1 MKKQIKKRLFLC
13 LIFLM
18 TFGFV
23 KADEGMWIPSLIQEL
38 NEKEMKDLGMNLS
51 AEDIYSVNHS
61 SLKDAIVKI
70 PGCTAEVVSGQGLI
84 LTNHHCGY
92 GRIQAHSTIDHDYLT
107 DGFWAMNKSE
117 ELPNA
122 GMYAR
127 FLISIEDVTSK
138 VLDGLANDMSEAD
151 RNKEIQKR
159 TKKLVKEATKDTHY
173 DAFIRPFYYGN
184 KYYLFVNETFKD
196 VRLVGAPP
204 SNIGKFGG
212 DTDNWMWPR
221 HTGDFSVFRIYA
233 DTNNKPAEYSE
244 YNVPYTPKNHLKI
257 SMKGVNEG
265 DFTMVFGYP
274 GRTQEY
280 LPSYG
285 VEINTEVLNPIRIK
299 LRTERLNIFK
309 REIRKDKKVRIQYAS
324 KTAGIAN
331 GWKKWQGES
340 RGIRRF
346 KTVDK
351 KARFEKE
358 FIDWARSDESRNELY
373 GSLIAEFEKNYQEI
387 TPLQVANT
395 YVKEAGYGIEIVKY
409 ASSFESLLKEDPK
422 KDEKAKAKQ
431 LKSLQ
436 TSTDKFFKDY
446 YQPIDEEVF
455 VVLLKRYKDEVPAQF
470 LPDFFTLIQ
479 TKYKG
484 DYKKYADY
492 IFKKSIFTSKEKVL
506 KVLNN
511 KKANYKAFKKD
522 PLMKIVSALK
532 RVENSKIKPS
542 LNKLNANIQKLQRT
556 YMKAQMEMRANHRF
570 YPDANSTIRV
580 HYGQVKAFVPMDAVT
595 YKHFTTL
602 EGIIEKENP
611 DIYDYVVEERLKQ
624 LYESKDYGIYA
635 DKDGKIHVC
644 FIAANHT
651 SGGNSGS
658 PVLNADGH
666 LIGLNFDRNWEG
678 TMSDLS
684 YDPSICRNI
693 SVDVRYVLF
702 IIDKFAGAGHLVE
715 EMTLVQ

>member
-1 MKKQIKKRLFLC
+1 MKKITLFCLLFL
-13 LIFLM
+13 LSI
-18 TFGFV
+18 GFV

-38 NEKEMKDLGMNLS
+38 NEKEMQDLGMNLS

-70 PGCTAEVVSGQGLI
+70 PGCTAEIVSEQGLI

-92 GRIQAHSTIDHDYLT
+92 GRIQAHSTLDHDYLT

-117 ELPNA
+117 ELPNK

-127 FLISIEDVTSK
+127 LLISIEDVSDK
-138 VLDGLANDMSEAD
+138 VLSDLASDLSEAD
-151 RNKEIQKR
+151 RSKEIQKR
-159 TKKLVKEATKDTHY
+159 IKALVKEATKDTHY
-173 DAFIRPFYYGN
+173 DAFVRPFYYGN
-184 KYYLFVNETFKD
+184 KYYLFLNETFKD

-233 DTNNKPAEYSE
+233 DTNNLPAEYSE
-244 YNVPYTPKNHLKI
+244 HNIPYTPKNHLKI
-257 SMKGVNEG
+257 SMKGVDEG

-285 VEINTEVLNPIRIK
+285 VKLNTEILNPIRIN

-309 REIRKDKKVRIQYAS
+309 REIEKNKKVRIQYAS
-324 KTAGIAN
+324 KSAGVAN
-331 GWKKWQGES
+331 GWKKWQGET

-346 KTVDK
+346 GTVGK
-351 KARFEKE
+351 KVKFEKE
-358 FIDWARSDESRNELY
+358 FIAWAKADESRNELY
-373 GSLIAEFEKNYQEI
+373 GSLIADFEKSYNEGA
-387 TPLQVANT
+387 PLQLAST
-395 YVKEAGYGIEIVKY
+395 YVREAGYGIEIVRF
-409 ASSFESLLKEDPK
+409 ASRFASLLK
-422 KDEKAKAKQ
+422 KDSKNDSKAHAKR
-431 LKSLQ
+431 LKSLKS
-436 TSTDKFFKDY
+436 STEKFFKDY

-455 VVLLKRYKDEVPAQF
+455 VALLKKYKNEVPVQF
-470 LPDFFTLIQ
+470 LPDFFNRIQ
-479 TKYKG
+479 SKYKG
-484 DYKKYADY
+484 DYQKYAAFV
-492 IFKKSIFTSKEKVL
+492 FKKSIFTSEEKVL

-511 KKANYKAFKKD
+511 KKANYKAFEKD
-522 PLMKIVSALK
+522 PVMKIVLSLK
-532 RVENSKIKPS
+532 QMENTMIKPD
-542 LNKLNANIQKLQRT
+542 LNKLNAKVLKLQRY
-556 YMKAQMEMRANHRF
+556 YMKAQMEMQPNRRF

-580 HYGQVKAFVPMDAVT
+580 HYGQVKAFVPMDAVN

-602 EGIIEKENP
+602 EGILEKENP
-611 DIYDYVVEERLKQ
+611 DVYDYVVEQKLKE
-624 LYESKDYGIYA
+624 LFNNKDYGRYA

-658 PVLNADGH
+658 PILNADGQ
-666 LIGLNFDRNWEG
+666 LLGLNFDRNWEG

-693 SVDVRYVLF
+693 SVDIRYVLF
-702 IIDKFAGAGHLVE
+702 IIDKFAGAGHLVD
-715 EMTLVQ
+715 EMTLVE

>member
-1 MKKQIKKRLFLC
+1 MLTLKFHVSPLKNKHMKKIKLLC
-13 LIFLM
+13 LVFFL
-18 TFGFV
+18 TIGFA

-38 NEKEMKDLGMNLS
+38 NEKEMQDLGMNLS

-70 PGCTAEVVSGQGLI
+70 PGCTAEIVSGQGLI

-127 FLISIEDVTSK
+127 ILISIEDVTAK
-138 VLDGLANDMSEAD
+138 VLDGIAKDM
-151 RNKEIQKR
+151 
-159 TKKLVKEATKDTHY
+159 
-173 DAFIRPFYYGN
+173 P
-184 KYYLFVNETFKD
+184 
-196 VRLVGAPP
+196 
-204 SNIGKFGG
+204 
-212 DTDNWMWPR
+212 
-221 HTGDFSVFRIYA
+221 
-233 DTNNKPAEYSE
+233 
-244 YNVPYTPKNHLKI
+244 
-257 SMKGVNEG
+257 EG

-299 LRTERLNIFK
+299 LRAERLNIFK
-309 REIRKDKKVRIQYAS
+309 REIQKDKKVRIQYAS
-324 KTAGIAN
+324 KTARIAN

-351 KARFEKE
+351 KAKFEKE
-358 FIDWARSDESRNELY
+358 FVEWAKADESRNELY
-373 GSLIAEFEKNYQEI
+373 GSLISEFEKNYNEL
-387 TPLQVANT
+387 TPLQEANT
-395 YVKEAGYGIEIVKY
+395 YLQEAGYGIEIVKF
-409 ASSFESLLKEDPK
+409 ADRFQSLLKEDPN

-431 LKSLQ
+431 IKSLIA
-436 TSTDKFFKDY
+436 STEGFFKDY

-455 VVLLKRYKDEVPAQF
+455 VALLKRYHTEVAPHF
-470 LPDFFTLIQ
+470 LPEFFNLIN

-511 KKANYKAFKKD
+511 KKANYKAFEKD
-522 PLMKIVSALK
+522 PVMKMAIALK
-532 RVENSKIKPS
+532 QLENVKIKPS
-542 LNKLNANIQKLQRT
+542 LNKINANIQKLQRT
-556 YMKAQMEMRANHRF
+556 YMKAQMEIKPNHRF
-570 YPDANSTIRV
+570 YPDANSTIRI
-580 HYGQVKAFVPMDAVT
+580 HYGQVKAFVPMDAVS

-611 DIYDYVVEERLKQ
+611 DIYDYVVADRLKQ
-624 LYESKDYGIYA
+624 LYDTKDYGIYA
-635 DKDGKIHVC
+635 AKDGKIHVC

-658 PVLNADGH
+658 PILNADGH
-666 LIGLNFDRNWEG
+666 LLGLNFDRNWEG

-702 IIDKFAGAGHLVE
+702 IIDKFAGAGHLVD

>member
-1 MKKQIKKRLFLC
+1 MKKITLFCLLFL
-13 LIFLM
+13 LSM
-18 TFGFV
+18 GFV

-38 NEKEMKDLGMNLS
+38 NEKEMQDLGMNLS

-70 PGCTAEVVSGQGLI
+70 PGCTAEIVSEQGLI

-92 GRIQAHSTIDHDYLT
+92 GRIQAHSTLDHDYLT

-117 ELPNA
+117 ELPNK

-127 FLISIEDVTSK
+127 LLISIEDVSDE
-138 VLDGLANDMSEAD
+138 VLSDLASDLSEAD
-151 RNKEIQKR
+151 RSKEIQKR
-159 TKKLVKEATKDTHY
+159 IKVLVKEATKDTHY
-173 DAFIRPFYYGN
+173 DAFVRPFYYGN
-184 KYYLFVNETFKD
+184 KYYLFLNETFKD

-233 DTNNKPAEYSE
+233 DTNNLPAEYSE
-244 YNVPYTPKNHLKI
+244 HNIPYTPKNYLKI
-257 SMKGVNEG
+257 SMKGVDEG

-285 VEINTEVLNPIRIK
+285 VKLNTEILNPIRIN

-309 REIRKDKKVRIQYAS
+309 REIEKNKKVRIQYAS
-324 KTAGIAN
+324 KSAGVAN
-331 GWKKWQGES
+331 GWKKWQGET

-346 KTVDK
+346 DAVGK
-351 KARFEKE
+351 KVKFEKE
-358 FIDWARSDESRNELY
+358 FIAWAKADESRNELY
-373 GSLIAEFEKNYQEI
+373 GSLIADFEKSYDAGV
-387 TPLQVANT
+387 PLQIANT
-395 YVKEAGYGIEIVKY
+395 YVREAGYGIEIVRF
-409 ASSFESLLKEDPK
+409 ASRFASLLK
-422 KDEKAKAKQ
+422 KDSKNDSKAHAKR
-431 LKSLQ
+431 LKSLKS
-436 TSTDKFFKDY
+436 STEKFFKDY

-455 VVLLKRYKDEVPAQF
+455 VALLKKYKNEVPVQF
-470 LPDFFTLIQ
+470 LPDFFNRIQ
-479 TKYKG
+479 SKYKG
-484 DYKKYADY
+484 DYQKYAAFV
-492 IFKKSIFTSKEKVL
+492 FKKSIFTSEEKVL

-511 KKANYKAFKKD
+511 KKANYKAFEKD
-522 PLMKIVSALK
+522 PVMKIVLSLK
-532 RVENSKIKPS
+532 QMENTMIKPD
-542 LNKLNANIQKLQRT
+542 LNKLNAKVLKLQRY
-556 YMKAQMEMRANHRF
+556 YMKAQMEMQPNRRF

-580 HYGQVKAFVPMDAVT
+580 HYGQVKAFVPMDAVN

-602 EGIIEKENP
+602 EGILEKENP
-611 DIYDYVVEERLKQ
+611 DVYDYVVEQKLKE
-624 LYESKDYGIYA
+624 LFNNKDYGRYA

-658 PVLNADGH
+658 PILNADGQ
-666 LIGLNFDRNWEG
+666 LLGLNFDRNWEG

-693 SVDVRYVLF
+693 SVDIRYVLF
-702 IIDKFAGAGHLVE
+702 IIDKFAGAGHLVD
-715 EMTLVQ
+715 EMTLVE

>member
-1 MKKQIKKRLFLC
+1 MKKITLFCLLFL
-13 LIFLM
+13 LSI
-18 TFGFV
+18 GFV

-38 NEKEMKDLGMNLS
+38 NEKEMQDLGMNLS

-70 PGCTAEVVSGQGLI
+70 PGCTAEIVSEQGLI

-92 GRIQAHSTIDHDYLT
+92 GRIQAHSTLDHDYLT

-117 ELPNA
+117 ELPNK

-127 FLISIEDVTSK
+127 LLISIEDVSDK
-138 VLDGLANDMSEAD
+138 VLDGLASDLSEAD
-151 RNKEIQKR
+151 RSKEIQKR
-159 TKKLVKEATKDTHY
+159 IKALVKEATKDTHY
-173 DAFIRPFYYGN
+173 DAFVRPFYYGN
-184 KYYLFVNETFKD
+184 KYYLFLNETFKD

-233 DTNNKPAEYSE
+233 DTNNLPAEYSE
-244 YNVPYTPKNHLKI
+244 HNIPYTPKNHLKI
-257 SMKGVNEG
+257 SMKGVDEG

-285 VEINTEVLNPIRIK
+285 VKLNTEILNPIRIN

-309 REIRKDKKVRIQYAS
+309 REIEKNKKVRIQYAS
-324 KTAGIAN
+324 KSAGVAN
-331 GWKKWQGES
+331 GWKKWQGET

-346 KTVDK
+346 GTVGK
-351 KARFEKE
+351 KVKFEKE
-358 FIDWARSDESRNELY
+358 FIAWAKADESRNELY
-373 GSLIAEFEKNYQEI
+373 GSLIADFEKSYNEGA
-387 TPLQVANT
+387 PLQLAST
-395 YVKEAGYGIEIVKY
+395 YVREAGYGIEIVRF
-409 ASSFESLLKEDPK
+409 ASRFASLLK
-422 KDEKAKAKQ
+422 KDSKNDSKAHAKR
-431 LKSLQ
+431 LKSLKS
-436 TSTDKFFKDY
+436 STEKFFKDY

-455 VVLLKRYKDEVPAQF
+455 VALLKKYKNEVPVQF
-470 LPDFFTLIQ
+470 LPDFFNRIQ
-479 TKYKG
+479 SKYKG
-484 DYKKYADY
+484 DYQKYAAFV
-492 IFKKSIFTSKEKVL
+492 FKKSIFTSEEKVL

-511 KKANYKAFKKD
+511 KKANYKAFEKD
-522 PLMKIVSALK
+522 PVMKIVLSLK
-532 RVENSKIKPS
+532 QMENTMIKPD
-542 LNKLNANIQKLQRT
+542 LNKLNAKVLKLQRY
-556 YMKAQMEMRANHRF
+556 YMKAQMEMQPNRRF

-580 HYGQVKAFVPMDAVT
+580 HYGQVKAFVPMDAVN

-602 EGIIEKENP
+602 EGILEKENP
-611 DIYDYVVEERLKQ
+611 DVYDYVVEQKLKE
-624 LYESKDYGIYA
+624 LFNNKDYGRYA

-658 PVLNADGH
+658 PILNADGQ
-666 LIGLNFDRNWEG
+666 LLGLNFDRNWEG

-693 SVDVRYVLF
+693 SVDIRYVLF
-702 IIDKFAGAGHLVE
+702 IMDKFAGAGHLVD
-715 EMTLVQ
+715 EMTLVE

>member
-1 MKKQIKKRLFLC
+1 MKKITLFCLLFL
-13 LIFLM
+13 LSM
-18 TFGFV
+18 GFV

-38 NEKEMKDLGMNLS
+38 NEKEMQDLGMNLS

-70 PGCTAEVVSGQGLI
+70 PGCTAEIVSEQGLI

-92 GRIQAHSTIDHDYLT
+92 GRIQAHSTLDHNYLT

-117 ELPNA
+117 ELPNK

-127 FLISIEDVTSK
+127 LLISIEDVSDE
-138 VLDGLANDMSEAD
+138 VLSDLANDLSEAD
-151 RNKEIQKR
+151 RSKEIQKR
-159 TKKLVKEATKDTHY
+159 IKVLVKEATKDTHY
-173 DAFIRPFYYGN
+173 DAFVRPFYYGN
-184 KYYLFVNETFKD
+184 KYYLFLNETFKD

-233 DTNNKPAEYSE
+233 DTNNLPAEYSE
-244 YNVPYTPKNHLKI
+244 HNIPYTPKNHLKI
-257 SMKGVNEG
+257 SMKGVDEG

-285 VEINTEVLNPIRIK
+285 VKLNTEILNPIRIN

-309 REIRKDKKVRIQYAS
+309 REIEKNKKVRIQYAS
-324 KTAGIAN
+324 KSAGVAN
-331 GWKKWQGES
+331 GWKKWQGET

-346 KTVDK
+346 DAVGK
-351 KARFEKE
+351 KVKFEKE
-358 FIDWARSDESRNELY
+358 FIAWAKADESRNELY
-373 GSLIAEFEKNYQEI
+373 GSLIADFEKSYDAGV
-387 TPLQVANT
+387 PLQIANT
-395 YVKEAGYGIEIVKY
+395 YVREAGYGIEIVRF
-409 ASSFESLLKEDPK
+409 ASRFASLLK
-422 KDEKAKAKQ
+422 KDSKNDSKAHAKR
-431 LKSLQ
+431 LKSLKS
-436 TSTDKFFKDY
+436 STEKFFKDY

-455 VVLLKRYKDEVPAQF
+455 VALLKKYKNEVPVQF
-470 LPDFFTLIQ
+470 LPDFFNRIQ
-479 TKYKG
+479 SKYKG
-484 DYKKYADY
+484 DYQKYAAFV
-492 IFKKSIFTSKEKVL
+492 FKKSIFTSEEKVL

-511 KKANYKAFKKD
+511 KKANYKAFEKD
-522 PLMKIVSALK
+522 PVMKIVLSLK
-532 RVENSKIKPS
+532 QMENTMIKPD
-542 LNKLNANIQKLQRT
+542 LNKLNAKVLKLQRY
-556 YMKAQMEMRANHRF
+556 YMKAQMEMQPNRRF

-580 HYGQVKAFVPMDAVT
+580 HYGQVKAFVPMDAVN

-602 EGIIEKENP
+602 EGILEKENP
-611 DIYDYVVEERLKQ
+611 DVYDYVVEQKLKE
-624 LYESKDYGIYA
+624 LFNNKDYGRYA

-658 PVLNADGH
+658 PILNADGQ
-666 LIGLNFDRNWEG
+666 LLGLNFDRNWEG

-693 SVDVRYVLF
+693 SVDIRYVLF
-702 IIDKFAGAGHLVE
+702 IIDKFAGAGHLVD
-715 EMTLVQ
+715 EMTLVE

>member
-1 MKKQIKKRLFLC
+1 MKKITLFCLLFL
-13 LIFLM
+13 LSM
-18 TFGFV
+18 GFV

-38 NEKEMKDLGMNLS
+38 NEKEMQDLGMNLS

-70 PGCTAEVVSGQGLI
+70 PGCTAEIVSEQGLI

-92 GRIQAHSTIDHDYLT
+92 GRIQAHSTLDHDYLT

-117 ELPNA
+117 ELPNK

-127 FLISIEDVTSK
+127 LLISIEDVSDK
-138 VLDGLANDMSEAD
+138 VLSDLASDLSEAD
-151 RNKEIQKR
+151 RSKEIQKR
-159 TKKLVKEATKDTHY
+159 IKALVKEATKDTHY
-173 DAFIRPFYYGN
+173 DAFVRPFYYGN
-184 KYYLFVNETFKD
+184 KYYLFLNETFKD

-233 DTNNKPAEYSE
+233 DTNNLPAEYSE
-244 YNVPYTPKNHLKI
+244 HNIPYTPKNHLKI
-257 SMKGVNEG
+257 SMKGVDEG

-285 VEINTEVLNPIRIK
+285 VKLNTEILNPIRIN

-309 REIRKDKKVRIQYAS
+309 REIEKNKKVRIQYAS
-324 KTAGIAN
+324 KSAGVAN
-331 GWKKWQGES
+331 GWKKWQGET

-346 KTVDK
+346 DAVGK
-351 KARFEKE
+351 KVKFEKE
-358 FIDWARSDESRNELY
+358 FIAWAKADESRNELY
-373 GSLIAEFEKNYQEI
+373 GSLIADFEKSYNEVA
-387 TPLQVANT
+387 PLQLAST
-395 YVKEAGYGIEIVKY
+395 YVREAGYGIEIVRF
-409 ASSFESLLKEDPK
+409 ASRFTSLLK
-422 KDEKAKAKQ
+422 KDSKNDSKAHAKR
-431 LKSLQ
+431 LKSLKS
-436 TSTDKFFKDY
+436 STEKFFKDY

-455 VVLLKRYKDEVPAQF
+455 VALLKKYKNEVPVQF
-470 LPDFFTLIQ
+470 LPDFFNRIQ
-479 TKYKG
+479 SKYKG
-484 DYKKYADY
+484 DYQKYAAFV
-492 IFKKSIFTSKEKVL
+492 FKKSIFTSEEKVL

-511 KKANYKAFKKD
+511 KKANYKAFEKD
-522 PLMKIVSALK
+522 PVMKIVLSLK
-532 RVENSKIKPS
+532 QMENTMIKPD
-542 LNKLNANIQKLQRT
+542 LNKLNAKVLKLQRY
-556 YMKAQMEMRANHRF
+556 YMKAQMEMQPNRRF

-580 HYGQVKAFVPMDAVT
+580 HYGQVKAFVPMDAVK

-602 EGIIEKENP
+602 EGILEKENP
-611 DIYDYVVEERLKQ
+611 DVYDYVVEQKLKE
-624 LYESKDYGIYA
+624 LFNNKDYGRYA

-658 PVLNADGH
+658 PILNADGQ
-666 LIGLNFDRNWEG
+666 LLGLNFDRNWEG

-693 SVDVRYVLF
+693 SVDIRYVLF
-702 IIDKFAGAGHLVE
+702 IMDKFAGAGHLVD
-715 EMTLVQ
+715 EMTLVE

>member
-1 MKKQIKKRLFLC
+1 MKKITLFCLLFL
-13 LIFLM
+13 LSI
-18 TFGFV
+18 GFV

-38 NEKEMKDLGMNLS
+38 NEKEMQDLGMNLS

-70 PGCTAEVVSGQGLI
+70 PGCTAEIVSEQGLI

-92 GRIQAHSTIDHDYLT
+92 GRIQAHSTLDHDYLT

-117 ELPNA
+117 ELPNK

-127 FLISIEDVTSK
+127 LLISIEDVSDK
-138 VLDGLANDMSEAD
+138 VLDGLASDLSEAD
-151 RNKEIQKR
+151 RSKEIQKR
-159 TKKLVKEATKDTHY
+159 IKALVKEATKDTHY
-173 DAFIRPFYYGN
+173 DAFVRPFYYGN
-184 KYYLFVNETFKD
+184 KYYLFLNETFKD

-233 DTNNKPAEYSE
+233 DTNNLPAEYSE
-244 YNVPYTPKNHLKI
+244 HNIPYTPKNHLKI
-257 SMKGVNEG
+257 SMKGVDEG

-285 VEINTEVLNPIRIK
+285 VKLNTEILNPIRIN

-309 REIRKDKKVRIQYAS
+309 REIEKNKKVRIQYAS
-324 KTAGIAN
+324 KSAGVAN
-331 GWKKWQGES
+331 GWKKWQGET

-346 KTVDK
+346 GTVGK
-351 KARFEKE
+351 KVKFEKE
-358 FIDWARSDESRNELY
+358 FIAWAKADESRNELY
-373 GSLIAEFEKNYQEI
+373 GSLIADFEKSYNEGA
-387 TPLQVANT
+387 PLQLAST
-395 YVKEAGYGIEIVKY
+395 YVREAGYGIEIVRF
-409 ASSFESLLKEDPK
+409 ASRFASLLK
-422 KDEKAKAKQ
+422 KDSKNDSKAHAKR
-431 LKSLQ
+431 LKSLKS
-436 TSTDKFFKDY
+436 STEKFFKDY

-455 VVLLKRYKDEVPAQF
+455 VALLKKYKNEVPVQF
-470 LPDFFTLIQ
+470 LPDFFNRIQ
-479 TKYKG
+479 SKYKG
-484 DYKKYADY
+484 DYQKYAAFV
-492 IFKKSIFTSKEKVL
+492 FKKSIFTSEEKVL

-511 KKANYKAFKKD
+511 KKANYKAFEKD
-522 PLMKIVSALK
+522 PVMKIVLSLK
-532 RVENSKIKPS
+532 QMENTMIKPD
-542 LNKLNANIQKLQRT
+542 LNKLNAKVLKLQRY
-556 YMKAQMEMRANHRF
+556 YMKAQMEMQPNRRF

-580 HYGQVKAFVPMDAVT
+580 HYGQVKAFVPMDAVN

-602 EGIIEKENP
+602 EGILEKENP
-611 DIYDYVVEERLKQ
+611 DVYDYVVEQKLKE
-624 LYESKDYGIYA
+624 LFNNKDYGRYA

-658 PVLNADGH
+658 PILNADGQ
-666 LIGLNFDRNWEG
+666 LLGLNFDRNWEG

-693 SVDVRYVLF
+693 SVDIRYVLF
-702 IIDKFAGAGHLVE
+702 IIDKFAGAGHLVD
-715 EMTLVQ
+715 EMTLVE

>member
-1 MKKQIKKRLFLC
+1 MKKITLFCLLFL
-13 LIFLM
+13 LSM
-18 TFGFV
+18 GFV

-38 NEKEMKDLGMNLS
+38 NEKEMQDLGMNLS

-70 PGCTAEVVSGQGLI
+70 PGCTAEIVSEQGLI

-92 GRIQAHSTIDHDYLT
+92 GRIQAHSTLDHDYLT

-117 ELPNA
+117 ELPNK

-127 FLISIEDVTSK
+127 LLISIEDVSDK
-138 VLDGLANDMSEAD
+138 VLSDLASDLSEAD
-151 RNKEIQKR
+151 RSKEIQKR
-159 TKKLVKEATKDTHY
+159 IKALVKEATKDTHY
-173 DAFIRPFYYGN
+173 DAFVRPFYYGN
-184 KYYLFVNETFKD
+184 KYYLFLNETFKD

-233 DTNNKPAEYSE
+233 DTNNLPAEYSE
-244 YNVPYTPKNHLKI
+244 HNIPYTPKNHLKI
-257 SMKGVNEG
+257 SMKGVDEG

-285 VEINTEVLNPIRIK
+285 VKLNTEILNPIRIN

-309 REIRKDKKVRIQYAS
+309 REIEKNKKVRIQYAS
-324 KTAGIAN
+324 KSAGVAN
-331 GWKKWQGES
+331 GWKKWQGET

-346 KTVDK
+346 DAVGK
-351 KARFEKE
+351 KVKFEKE
-358 FIDWARSDESRNELY
+358 FIAWAKADESRNELY
-373 GSLIAEFEKNYQEI
+373 GSLIADFEKSYDAGV
-387 TPLQVANT
+387 PLQIANT
-395 YVKEAGYGIEIVKY
+395 YVREAGYGIEIVRF
-409 ASSFESLLKEDPK
+409 ASRFASLLK
-422 KDEKAKAKQ
+422 KDSKNDSKAHAKR
-431 LKSLQ
+431 LKSLKS
-436 TSTDKFFKDY
+436 STEKFFKDY

-455 VVLLKRYKDEVPAQF
+455 VALLKKYKNEVPVQF
-470 LPDFFTLIQ
+470 LPDFFNRIQ
-479 TKYKG
+479 SKYKG
-484 DYKKYADY
+484 DYQKYAAFV
-492 IFKKSIFTSKEKVL
+492 FKKSIFTSEEKVL

-511 KKANYKAFKKD
+511 KKANYKAFEKD
-522 PLMKIVSALK
+522 PVMKIVLSLK
-532 RVENSKIKPS
+532 QMENTMIKPD
-542 LNKLNANIQKLQRT
+542 LNKLNAKVLKLQRY
-556 YMKAQMEMRANHRF
+556 YMKAQMEMQPNRRF

-580 HYGQVKAFVPMDAVT
+580 HYGQVKAFVPMDAVN

-602 EGIIEKENP
+602 EGILEKENP
-611 DIYDYVVEERLKQ
+611 DVYDYVVEQKLKE
-624 LYESKDYGIYA
+624 LFNNKDYGRYA

-658 PVLNADGH
+658 PILNADGQ
-666 LIGLNFDRNWEG
+666 LLGLNFDRNWEG

-693 SVDVRYVLF
+693 SVDIRYVLF
-702 IIDKFAGAGHLVE
+702 IIDKFAGAGHLVD
-715 EMTLVQ
+715 EMTLVE